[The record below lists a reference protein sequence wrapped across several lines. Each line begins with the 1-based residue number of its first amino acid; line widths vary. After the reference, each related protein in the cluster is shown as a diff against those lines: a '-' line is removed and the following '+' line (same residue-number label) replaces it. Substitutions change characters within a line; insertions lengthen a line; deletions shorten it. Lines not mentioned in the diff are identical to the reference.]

1 MLKNKKFLLV
11 LSKSSG
17 RLERLLR
24 ENAFPDMSNRN
35 VPRRKSRSSSGYKEQ
50 LRDACIK
57 AREFKI

>member
-24 ENAFPDMSNRN
+24 ENAFPDRNNRN
-35 VPRRKSRSSSGYKEQ
+35 VPRCKSRSNAGYKEQ

-57 AREFKI
+57 ARQFKL

>member
-1 MLKNKKFLLV
+1 MFKNKKFLLV

-24 ENAFPDMSNRN
+24 ENAFPDRNNRN

-57 AREFKI
+57 ARDYKV